1 MSKYSKAQIEKV
13 ARIRKAY
20 RKVKVLNRS
29 VYHRI
34 VEVEIDV
41 PKSVSNEELM
51 DYINENSD
59 LYVDKMDRKIKE
71 TPLEFGLGLG
81 DGFEDTFEESEW
93 RYESGNYGGHL

>member
-1 MSKYSKAQIEKV
+1 VCTSGGASTTLKC
-13 ARIRKAY
+13 
-20 RKVKVLNRS
+20 NNNC
-29 VYHRI
+29 
-34 VEVEIDV
+34 
-41 PKSVSNEELM
+41 PVSTPEGQ
-51 DYINENSD
+51 NENSD

>member
-1 MSKYSKAQIEKV
+1 MEKYSKEQIEKV
-13 ARIRKAY
+13 AKIRKAY

-29 VYHRI
+29 VYHKI

-41 PKSVSNEELM
+41 PKSVCDEDLQEYL
-51 DYINENSD
+51 NENED
-59 LYVDKMDRKIKE
+59 LYTDKMDRKFKQ
-71 TPLEFGLGLG
+71 TPLKFGLGLG